1 MSPAARSGLF
11 FNLAT
16 RGKFPQKEKSAVAS
30 DSATLGLQPGR
41 NALGYSNKQAYSLE
55 TFHIYQ
61 PLIGKL
67 ERWNYGQCHK
77 A

>member
-1 MSPAARSGLF
+1 MSPAARPGLV
-11 FNLAT
+11 FNLAM
-16 RGKFPQKEKSAVAS
+16 RGKFPQKEKSPVAS

-41 NALGYSNKQAYSLE
+41 NALGYSNKQTYSLE